1 MNDPAKKIENP
12 PVIDLEK
19 EDSLRAQVLMLQREH
34 LRRDMEDS
42 QRALVEHDGKM
53 LAHSAEMSSKYDVDF
68 RLYMLKGDQ
77 AVLNQKAVAM
87 KLRSEKAQGMQ
98 ED

>member
-12 PVIDLEK
+12 PVINLEK
-19 EDSLRAQVLMLQREH
+19 EDSLRAQVLGLQRDI
-34 LRRDMEDS
+34 LRRELEDC

-53 LAHSAEMSSKYDVDF
+53 LEHAAEMGKKYDVDF

-87 KLRSEKAQGMQ
+87 KLRSEGGRGSK